1 MQPDVLLCKTVSL
14 CKALVTHRGTPMK
27 WYIAISIVATLTLAA
42 ALGDDNQNKEA
53 QKIQGSC
60 SLSGKSGE
68 PALGSIGRAA

>member
-1 MQPDVLLCKTVSL
+1 
-14 CKALVTHRGTPMK
+14 MK